1 MENNNLEQVF
11 VLNEAQARAR
21 YNLCKK
27 KLIEVARAAGALSR
41 AGGRKNL
48 YLKEKM
54 DAYFTAS
61 AESLK

>member
-1 MENNNLEQVF
+1 MKLKQGPDTTC
-11 VLNEAQARAR
+11 ARKISR
-21 YNLCKK
+21 GRPK
-27 KLIEVARAAGALSR
+27 AAGALSR

-61 AESLK
+61 AEGLK